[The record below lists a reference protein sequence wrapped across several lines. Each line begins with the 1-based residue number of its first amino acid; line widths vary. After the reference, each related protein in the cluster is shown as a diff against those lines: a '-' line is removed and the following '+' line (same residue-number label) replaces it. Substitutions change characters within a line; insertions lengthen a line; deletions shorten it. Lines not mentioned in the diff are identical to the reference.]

1 MESKGFKNWWF
12 LALNGLVLMVFGL
25 LVLFFDQ
32 EQIKQLIH
40 YFGIIV
46 LVIGAILLLFG
57 INNLRR
63 DKSGTVIL
71 IESIAAIAIGL
82 AFIFY
87 PQASLSLFLILTG
100 IWIVIVGIIQL
111 VILVNIKRMLNNKNI
126 LFINGLLTVGLG
138 VALLFNPFLWGVFL
152 IKLIALM
159 STLFGLVLI
168 YFSFVLRTV
177 KKIEET
183 EKSITPN
190 DRT

>member
-1 MESKGFKNWWF
+1 METKGFKNWWF
-12 LALNGLVLMVFGL
+12 LALNGLVLLIFGL
-25 LVLFFDQ
+25 LILFFDQ

-57 INNLRR
+57 INNIRR

-87 PQASLSLFLILTG
+87 PQASLALFLIMTG
-100 IWIVIVGIIQL
+100 IWIIIVGIIQL

-126 LFINGLLTVGLG
+126 LLINGLLTVGLG

-152 IKLIALM
+152 IKLIAVM
-159 STLFGLVLI
+159 AALFGLILI
-168 YFSFVLRTV
+168 CFSFILRTV

-183 EKSITPN
+183 EKTVTPN
-190 DRT
+190 N

>member
-138 VALLFNPFLWGVFL
+138 VALLFNPFVWGVFL